1 MHIFTSTA
9 VFNSL
14 FDSFEADVIIKQH
27 IRLLFDHL
35 GDQHTAEPGVV
46 EHLAD
51 TDARLLALVEH
62 PIDQVLRLVG
72 DVAPQF
78 IVGEVKLL
86 LHYIPRGVS
95 LVMCEERQSEGQHH
109 VHHYSERP
117 HVCLISVG
125 MVENDL
131 GGAVRE
137 GAEGVRAFLVRE
149 QDKGQAEIYDLG
161 HCPPL

>member
-1 MHIFTSTA
+1 
-9 VFNSL
+9 
-14 FDSFEADVIIKQH
+14 
-27 IRLLFDHL
+27 
-35 GDQHTAEPGVV
+35 VV

-72 DVAPQF
+72 DVTPQF
-78 IVGEVKLL
+78 IIGEVKLL
-86 LHYIPRGVS
+86 LHYVPRSVS
-95 LVMCEERQSEGQHH
+95 LVMCEERQSECQHH
-109 VHHYSERP
+109 VHHYPERP

-131 GGAVRE
+131 GRAVRE

-149 QDKGQAEIYDLG
+149 QD
-161 HCPPL
+161 